1 MKKILALLL
10 AIMTVFSL
18 TACGGSSNGTDETYT
33 PEVIKNFDELD
44 TSKFHGCINGDGD
57 FLVMYEG
64 DIDKAVMGADLMTA
78 DGASVKLS
86 EATIV
91 KNPDGNSLL
100 FFEQVSVKSGDVV
113 HLILEKEGYEK
124 LTFDVTVEY

>member
-1 MKKILALLL
+1 MKKIFALVL
-10 AIMTVFSL
+10 AIMTVFTM
-18 TACGGSSNGTDETYT
+18 TACSGSGAGTEESYV

-64 DIDKAVMGADLMTA
+64 DIDEAVMGAILMTA
-78 DGASVKLS
+78 DGAAVKLT
-86 EATIV
+86 EATVV

-100 FFEQVSVKSGDVV
+100 FFEQVSVKSNDVV
-113 HLILEKEGYEK
+113 QLILEKEGFEK